1 MAGLRRSDPQIITAI
16 KKGDTH
22 AYRILVNR
30 YKDVSFALACTILPR
45 EADAEDALQESFIKA
60 YRGLANFKGKSRF
73 STWLYRIVVNTC
85 YDRKAQ
91 LQTSPFQNDTPSR
104 IYEQIPDFNSP
115 SSPMDRQDRKNIIN
129 RIMSHLKAEEALLL
143 RLYYLSELSIAEIQE
158 VTSYKNSR
166 VKVTLYRARNNFRK
180 HLVRIF
186 GTEIEHEL

>member
-1 MAGLRRSDPQIITAI
+1 MAGLRKNDQQIIAAI

-45 EADAEDALQESFIKA
+45 KADAEDALQESFIKA
-60 YRGLANFKGKSRF
+60 FRGLANFKGKSQF

-91 LQTSPFQNDTPSR
+91 LQTAPFQNDTPSR
-104 IYEQIPDFNSP
+104 VYEQIQDFNSP
-115 SSPMDRQDRKNIIN
+115 SSPMDRQDKKNIIN

-158 VTSYKNSR
+158 VTGYKNSR